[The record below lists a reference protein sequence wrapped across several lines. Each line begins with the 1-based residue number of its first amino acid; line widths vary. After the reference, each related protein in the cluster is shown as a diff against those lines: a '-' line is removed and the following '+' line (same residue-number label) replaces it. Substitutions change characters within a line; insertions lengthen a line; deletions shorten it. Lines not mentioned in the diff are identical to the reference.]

1 MTLRLR
7 YAVRSD
13 IGHVREGNEDSA
25 YAGTRLVAVADGMG
39 GHAAGEVASSTVIQ
53 TLATL
58 DEDPAGGDL
67 LDALSRA
74 VIQANSTLRALSAQ
88 DSRYDGMGTTITA
101 LLSAGGRL
109 GLIHVGDSRAYLFRD
124 GRLEQLTHD
133 HTLVQDLVDVGRITA
148 EQAKSHPQRSLLT
161 RALDGRD
168 SVHPDVSVREARL
181 GDRHLLC
188 TDGLSSVVSDET
200 IADALRLPDPQA
212 AADRLVE
219 LALRGGGPDNVT
231 VVVADVVDETDDSP
245 DSPLVAG
252 AAAESRAVDTAAP
265 MSPIPQPQATTPAA
279 AARRLTWVPR
289 RGTGPVGAGPGGT
302 GQGGTGPGG
311 AGPGGAGPGGA
322 ASPPGPP
329 APPAPSAPL
338 SQTTVPMPVVPSD
351 AAGPPTGNVGPA
363 PGAGAAPQ
371 PPFAPAQAGAAG
383 AAGAGAAVPTQQ
395 LPAVGVPPTAPY
407 PAPGAATTTGVWP
420 AGAAVPPAEEKP
432 SFWRR
437 RRWWIIGG
445 AILVVLVAILVGFL
459 LWVRTQYYVGAYHG
473 NVAIYRGIDA
483 SALGID
489 LHSVDAVY
497 ADLPVSSL
505 PPYDQQDLDSG
516 YATSTKQ
523 KAESIVD
530 RLRAD
535 RARTQPTP
543 PLPVPVPTP
552 TPTTSPKPSASPSA
566 AGKGGTP

>member
-25 YAGTRLVAVADGMG
+25 YAGARLVAVADGMG

-53 TLATL
+53 TLAAL
-58 DEDPAGGDL
+58 DDDPAGGDL

-148 EQAKSHPQRSLLT
+148 EQAKAHPQRSLLT

-289 RGTGPVGAGPGGT
+289 RSTGPGGT
-302 GQGGTGPGG
+302 GKGYRAGRRRSGRGSFPAGPTGPT
-311 AGPGGAGPGGA
+311 
-322 ASPPGPP
+322 S
-329 APPAPSAPL
+329 S
-338 SQTTVPMPVVPSD
+338 
-351 AAGPPTGNVGPA
+351 VGPLVPDHDSHA
-363 PGAGAAPQ
+363 GRTAGRGRAPHRQRRPCPGAGAAPQ

-383 AAGAGAAVPTQQ
+383 ASGAGAAVPTQQ
-395 LPAVGVPPTAPY
+395 LPAVGVPPTAPS

-445 AILVVLVAILVGFL
+445 AILLVLVAILVGFL

-489 LHSVDAVY
+489 LHSVDTVY

-535 RARTQPTP
+535 RDRTQPTP

-552 TPTTSPKPSASPSA
+552 TPTPPSPKPSASPSA

>member
-1 MTLRLR
+1 VTLRLR

-265 MSPIPQPQATTPAA
+265 MSPIPQPETTTPAA

-289 RGTGPVGAGPGGT
+289 RSTGP
-302 GQGGTGPGG
+302 GGTGPGG
-311 AGPGGAGPGGA
+311 TGPGGA

-363 PGAGAAPQ
+363 PGAGAAPL
-371 PPFAPAQAGAAG
+371 PPFAPAQAA
-383 AAGAGAAVPTQQ
+383 
-395 LPAVGVPPTAPY
+395 GVPPPAPP

>member
-1 MTLRLR
+1 
-7 YAVRSD
+7 
-13 IGHVREGNEDSA
+13 
-25 YAGTRLVAVADGMG
+25 
-39 GHAAGEVASSTVIQ
+39 
-53 TLATL
+53 
-58 DEDPAGGDL
+58 
-67 LDALSRA
+67 
-74 VIQANSTLRALSAQ
+74 
-88 DSRYDGMGTTITA
+88 
-101 LLSAGGRL
+101 
-109 GLIHVGDSRAYLFRD
+109 
-124 GRLEQLTHD
+124 
-133 HTLVQDLVDVGRITA
+133 
-148 EQAKSHPQRSLLT
+148 
-161 RALDGRD
+161 
-168 SVHPDVSVREARL
+168 
-181 GDRHLLC
+181 
-188 TDGLSSVVSDET
+188 
-200 IADALRLPDPQA
+200 
-212 AADRLVE
+212 
-219 LALRGGGPDNVT
+219 
-231 VVVADVVDETDDSP
+231 
-245 DSPLVAG
+245 
-252 AAAESRAVDTAAP
+252 
-265 MSPIPQPQATTPAA
+265 
-279 AARRLTWVPR
+279 
-289 RGTGPVGAGPGGT
+289 
-302 GQGGTGPGG
+302 
-311 AGPGGAGPGGA
+311 
-322 ASPPGPP
+322 
-329 APPAPSAPL
+329 
-338 SQTTVPMPVVPSD
+338 MPVVPSD

-363 PGAGAAPQ
+363 PGAGAAPL

-383 AAGAGAAVPTQQ
+383 ASGAGAAVPTQQ
-395 LPAVGVPPTAPY
+395 LPAVGVPPTAPP

>member
-25 YAGTRLVAVADGMG
+25 YAGARLVAVADGMG

-53 TLATL
+53 TLAAL

-148 EQAKSHPQRSLLT
+148 EQAKGHPQRSLLT

-265 MSPIPQPQATTPAA
+265 MSPIPQPQTTTPAA

-289 RGTGPVGAGPGGT
+289 RSTGPGGT
-302 GQGGTGPGG
+302 PPG
-311 AGPGGAGPGGA
+311 

-338 SQTTVPMPVVPSD
+338 SQTTIPMPVVPPD

-383 AAGAGAAVPTQQ
+383 AGAAVPTQQ
-395 LPAVGVPPTAPY
+395 LPAVGVPPTAAS

>member
-25 YAGTRLVAVADGMG
+25 YAGARLVAVADGMG

-53 TLATL
+53 TLAAL

-74 VIQANSTLRALSAQ
+74 VIQAIRRCARCPPQ

-148 EQAKSHPQRSLLT
+148 EQAKGHPQRSLLT

-252 AAAESRAVDTAAP
+252 AAAESRAVDSAAP
-265 MSPIPQPQATTPAA
+265 MSPIPQPQTTTPAA

-289 RGTGPVGAGPGGT
+289 RST
-302 GQGGTGPGG
+302 
-311 AGPGGAGPGGA
+311 GPGGA

-329 APPAPSAPL
+329 APPVPSAPL
-338 SQTTVPMPVVPSD
+338 SQTTIPMPVVPPD
-351 AAGPPTGNVGPA
+351 AAGPPTGNVGPDLGA
-363 PGAGAAPQ
+363 RPAASRPPARRDRAGAA
-371 PPFAPAQAGAAG
+371 
-383 AAGAGAAVPTQQ
+383 TQQ
-395 LPAVGVPPTAPY
+395 LLWRATAAS
-407 PAPGAATTTGVWP
+407 PAPGAPAPGAPAPGTATTTGV
-420 AGAAVPPAEEKP
+420 
-432 SFWRR
+432 
-437 RRWWIIGG
+437 
-445 AILVVLVAILVGFL
+445 
-459 LWVRTQYYVGAYHG
+459 
-473 NVAIYRGIDA
+473 
-483 SALGID
+483 
-489 LHSVDAVY
+489 
-497 ADLPVSSL
+497 
-505 PPYDQQDLDSG
+505 
-516 YATSTKQ
+516 
-523 KAESIVD
+523 
-530 RLRAD
+530 
-535 RARTQPTP
+535 
-543 PLPVPVPTP
+543 
-552 TPTTSPKPSASPSA
+552 
-566 AGKGGTP
+566 